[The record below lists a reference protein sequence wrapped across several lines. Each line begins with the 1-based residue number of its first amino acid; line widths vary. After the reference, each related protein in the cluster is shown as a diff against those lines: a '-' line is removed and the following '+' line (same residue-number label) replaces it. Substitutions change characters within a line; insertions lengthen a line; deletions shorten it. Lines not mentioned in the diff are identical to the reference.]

1 MSKPAGFANL
11 AVALARRIDPQAQEI
26 TPGEAFEN
34 MHMFVDGI
42 ENHLD
47 EMMRLIDYVF
57 PTGGSLDERVGD
69 VFAAVRARMVEL
81 YADKMPPT
89 PWQDVSVADRGIVR
103 AAMRAGAI
111 GFDDRGVLRRIVP
124 GDAPPWPQGTPF
136 FVFGL
141 MLKAQGK
148 LHPVFDIPNLFASV
162 VTRDGRT
169 ENAQQAV
176 LAVLWNA
183 RTPIT
188 TEDLAA
194 RTGVPVGELGAPLA
208 LFSQHEIV
216 RRDTAGRW
224 SFVRCVVPFV
234 DILAEAQYTFSAG
247 ASPTTVHMLQSGID
261 RGEWTVDTL
270 REAAVVLRRKG
281 RRASMAFDML
291 ANLLD
296 ANNSVRALELLEEAT
311 VAINPD
317 DWKAA

>member
-57 PTGGSLDERVGD
+57 PTGGSLDERVND
-69 VFAAVRARMVEL
+69 VFAAVLARMVEL

-89 PWQDVSVADRGIVR
+89 PWQDVSVADRGLIR

-111 GFDDRGVLRRIVP
+111 GFDDRGSLRRIAP

-162 VTRDGRT
+162 VTRDGKT
-169 ENAQQAV
+169 ENAQQAI

-188 TEDLAA
+188 TDDLAA
-194 RTGVPVGELGAPLA
+194 RSGVPVAELAAPLA
-208 LFSQHEIV
+208 LFAQHEIV
-216 RRDTAGRW
+216 RRVADGRW
-224 SFVRCVVPFV
+224 IFVRCMMPVAA
-234 DILAEAQYTFSAG
+234 ILSEAGYTFSAG
-247 ASPTTVHMLQSGID
+247 ASPTTLHMLQHGTD
-261 RGEWTVDTL
+261 RGEWTADAI
-270 REAAVVLRRKG
+270 REAGGILRRKG
-281 RRASMAFDML
+281 RRAGVAFDLL

-296 ANNSVRALELLEEAT
+296 ANDSLRVLEQLDEMT
-311 VAINPD
+311 VAIDVNE
-317 DWKAA
+317 WKAA